1 MPFLDCLKAN
11 VLQIVSQWLNEK
23 GRGLKWQKV
32 GMAYFALA
40 VANKGNDSKFFFLV
54 LTAIPSHEKSSIR
67 YFRKV
72 GRNYFGD
79 LYVYIY
85 IYIFYINYFIH
96 CKLKIDNP
104 EVPKIVRVPGSKK
117 NILRRKTIKSWQIK
131 KTKINKQLL
140 QYIQNLLIL
149 KRKSEEIMSD
159 EHPHFG
165 II

>member
-1 MPFLDCLKAN
+1 
-11 VLQIVSQWLNEK
+11 
-23 GRGLKWQKV
+23 
-32 GMAYFALA
+32 MAYFALA

-85 IYIFYINYFIH
+85 IYIFYINYFIQ

-117 NILRRKTIKSWQIK
+117 NILRRKTIKS
-131 KTKINKQLL
+131 
-140 QYIQNLLIL
+140 
-149 KRKSEEIMSD
+149 
-159 EHPHFG
+159 
-165 II
+165 

>member
-1 MPFLDCLKAN
+1 MA
-11 VLQIVSQWLNEK
+11 E
-23 GRGLKWQKV
+23 GRYGILCTV
-32 GMAYFALA
+32 A
-40 VANKGNDSKFFFLV
+40 VATKGNDSQFFFFLV

-85 IYIFYINYFIH
+85 IFYIDYFIH

-117 NILRRKTIKSWQIK
+117 NILRRKTIKS
-131 KTKINKQLL
+131 
-140 QYIQNLLIL
+140 
-149 KRKSEEIMSD
+149 
-159 EHPHFG
+159 
-165 II
+165 